1 MMMNEFAGTV
11 RSQKRGSIL
20 FAAAVLLIVCVL
32 AVGAVSA
39 DTVTVSS
46 FAELQSNISS
56 ASGER
61 TIIVAGGVSIS
72 DTLTI
77 DNGKTITLRADGTDR
92 TLSRDGFTGNL
103 FTVNSGGNLTITGSG
118 TSNLTLNGTGQA
130 SNSLVYVNGGSFTLA
145 DGGILTNNMVPGSN
159 GGGVYV
165 NAGTFTM
172 SGGEI
177 SNNKAKDNGGG
188 VYVNAGTF
196 TMSGGTISG
205 NTIYSTLFGSC
216 GGGVYVGNGEFT
228 MSGTAKI
235 SSNTAYTGG
244 GVYVND
250 GTFTMSGGEISKNK
264 ASNGGGGVY
273 VKDGM
278 FTMSGGT
285 ISNNDYEATSG
296 GGVYVGSGGTFTMSG
311 GTITN
316 HMVRYGG
323 GVYVGNGEFTMSGT
337 AKISS
342 NTADIGGGVN
352 MYGGT
357 FTMSG
362 GTISNNKANEWW
374 GGGVYGTDGSTFM
387 MESGTISDNTASEG
401 GGVYLNRGTFEME
414 SGTISDNTANGDGGG
429 VYVNYDG
436 EFEMSSGT
444 ISDNTASEGGGVYV
458 IGIFELSGS
467 SSVDSVYL
475 TSDKVINVTGELTG
489 TGPQV
494 TDINLQSPVH
504 GTKVVTISP
513 SVPEPNYLNYFQ
525 LNASLE
531 RFELEYL
538 SPDIVLMNT
547 YTVSFDTQGGS
558 TVPAQTVSHGEM
570 VNKPADPTKDGFTF
584 TNWYNESACLN
595 LWDFTTPVTKDLT
608 LYAKWTPN
616 EPGPEP
622 PSGSSGDGNMENA
635 YRVLFNDG
643 ATTLYVVTD
652 LSAGDKLTKPEDP
665 VKDGYTFAG
674 WHKDSACTQA
684 WDFNDGITGDMTLY
698 AKWTAQATV
707 TPTVTPTATATV
719 TPTVTA
725 TATAT
730 ATPTGDASP
739 AQTSQPDNEGSNG
752 ETTATSGISLPY
764 LIGGIAIVILAIL
777 LLLFLF
783 LRHTVTFLIPT
794 GGELEEYRIKVWHGR
809 YINTEDLPALIR
821 TAAWYRDPAR
831 QERWDFDQDRVK
843 KSIELYI
850 G

>member
-1 MMMNEFAGTV
+1 MMKTRVNGTV
-11 RSQKRGSIL
+11 RPEMDAGLRRGV
-20 FAAAVLLIVCVL
+20 AAAVVLLIVCVL

-39 DTVTVSS
+39 DEVRVSS
-46 FAELQSNISS
+46 FDELQNNIST
-56 ASGER
+56 SGDR
-61 TIIVAGGVSIS
+61 TIIVSASFPITSQLTIRSGNI
-72 DTLTI
+72 TLTT
-77 DNGKTITLRADGTDR
+77 NNADR

-103 FTVNSGGNLTITGSG
+103 FRVNSGGKLTITGFG
-118 TSNLTLNGTGQA
+118 TSNLTLDGMQISSA
-130 SNSLVYVNGGSFTLA
+130 NSLVYVSGGSFTLA
-145 DGGILTNNMVPGSN
+145 DGGILANNTASSD

-205 NTIYSTLFGSC
+205 NTIYNTRDGSC

-244 GVYVND
+244 GVYLNG
-250 GTFTMSGGEISKNK
+250 GTLTMSGGEISKNK

-323 GVYVGNGEFTMSGT
+323 GVYVGSGGTFTMSGT

-387 MESGTISDNTASEG
+387 MESGTISDNTATSG

-414 SGTISDNTANGDGGG
+414 SGTISGNTANGDGGG

-458 IGIFELSGS
+458 IGIFELLGS

-698 AKWTAQATV
+698 AKWTAIEAT
-707 TPTVTPTATATV
+707 P
-719 TPTVTA
+719 TA

-730 ATPTGDASP
+730 ATAVTTPQPTAT
-739 AQTSQPDNEGSNG
+739 Q
-752 ETTATSGISLPY
+752 TTAAATSVPQATTAAAVSPTLVQTPAPVAGAL
-764 LIGGIAIVILAIL
+764 LGLLAAGL
-777 LLLFLF
+777 LLRRRL
-783 LRHTVTFLIPT
+783 
-794 GGELEEYRIKVWHGR
+794 
-809 YINTEDLPALIR
+809 
-821 TAAWYRDPAR
+821 
-831 QERWDFDQDRVK
+831 Q
-843 KSIELYI
+843 
-850 G
+850 

>member
-20 FAAAVLLIVCVL
+20 FAAAVLLLVCVL

-46 FAELQSNISS
+46 FAELQGNISS
-56 ASGER
+56 ASSDR
-61 TIIVAGGVSIS
+61 TIIVADNISIS
-72 DTLTI
+72 YTLAIDT
-77 DNGKTITLRADGTDR
+77 GKNITLRADGTDR

-103 FTVNSGGNLTITGSG
+103 FRVNSGGKLTITGSG
-118 TSNLTLNGTGQA
+118 NSNLTLNGTGQD
-130 SNSLVYVNGGSFTLA
+130 SDSLVYVNGGTFTMS
-145 DGGILTNNMVPGSN
+145 GGILTNNTASSN

-165 NAGTFTM
+165 DNSGTFTM

-177 SNNKAKDNGGG
+177 SNNMAKDN
-188 VYVNAGTF
+188 
-196 TMSGGTISG
+196 S
-205 NTIYSTLFGSC
+205 
-216 GGGVYVGNGEFT
+216 
-228 MSGTAKI
+228 
-235 SSNTAYTGG
+235 GG

-250 GTFTMSGGEISKNK
+250 GTFTMSGGTISDNE
-264 ASNGGGGVY
+264 ARDGGGVY
-273 VKDGM
+273 GTGGSTFTMERGTISDNEAYHGGGVYLNGGM

-285 ISNNDYEATSG
+285 ISDNKAEYNG
-296 GGVYVGSGGTFTMSG
+296 GGVYL
-311 GTITN
+311 N
-316 HMVRYGG
+316 
-323 GVYVGNGEFTMSGT
+323 
-337 AKISS
+337 
-342 NTADIGGGVN
+342 
-352 MYGGT
+352 GGT

-362 GTISNNKANEWW
+362 GTIS
-374 GGGVYGTDGSTFM
+374 
-387 MESGTISDNTASEG
+387 DNTAS
-401 GGVYLNRGTFEME
+401 N
-414 SGTISDNTANGDGGG
+414 GGG
-429 VYVNYDG
+429 VYVSYDG

-674 WHKDSACTQA
+674 WHKDTACTQA
-684 WDFNDGITGDMTLY
+684 WDFNDGITGSMTLY
-698 AKWTAQATV
+698 AKWTPQE
-707 TPTVTPTATATV
+707 TVTPTATATV

-725 TATAT
+725 TTT
-730 ATPTGDASP
+730 ITSTPTGDASP
-739 AQTSQPDNEGSNG
+739 APTSQPDDDESNGDNPNG

-764 LIGGIAIVILAIL
+764 LIGGIAILLLAIL
-777 LLLFLF
+777 LLLFLL

-831 QERWDFDQDRVK
+831 QERWDFDQDRG
-843 KSIELYI
+843 SSNASNA
-850 G
+850 

>member
-216 GGGVYVGNGEFT
+216 
-228 MSGTAKI
+228 
-235 SSNTAYTGG
+235 
-244 GVYVND
+244 
-250 GTFTMSGGEISKNK
+250 
-264 ASNGGGGVY
+264 
-273 VKDGM
+273 
-278 FTMSGGT
+278 
-285 ISNNDYEATSG
+285 
-296 GGVYVGSGGTFTMSG
+296 
-311 GTITN
+311 
-316 HMVRYGG
+316 GG

>member
-20 FAAAVLLIVCVL
+20 FAAAVLLLVCVL

-39 DTVTVSS
+39 DEVTVSN
-46 FAELQSNISS
+46 FTELQNNITYASS
-56 ASGER
+56 DR
-61 TIIVAGGVSIS
+61 TIIVAGDFSIS
-72 DTLTI
+72 DTLII
-77 DNGKTITLRADGTDR
+77 DSEKNITLRADGTDR
-92 TLSRDGFTGNL
+92 TLSRDNSFTGNL
-103 FTVNSGGNLTITGSG
+103 FRVNSSGNLTITGFG
-118 TSNLTLNGTGQA
+118 TSNLTLDGMDQD
-130 SNSLVYVNGGSFTLA
+130 SDSLVYVNGGSFTLA

-165 NAGTFTM
+165 NAGTFEM

-205 NTIYSTLFGSC
+205 NTITIYSTQSNSC
-216 GGGVYVGNGEFT
+216 GGGVYVGSGGKFT

-244 GVYVND
+244 GVYLNG
-250 GTFTMSGGEISKNK
+250 GTLTMSGGEISKNK
-264 ASNGGGGVY
+264 ASNSGGGVY
-273 VKDGM
+273 LNGE

-316 HMVRYGG
+316 HMVRFGG
-323 GVYVGNGEFTMSGT
+323 GVYVKDGMFTMSGT

-342 NTADIGGGVN
+342 NTADTGGGVDLS
-352 MYGGT
+352 GGT

-362 GTISNNKANEWW
+362 GTISNNKANGWW

-387 MESGTISDNTASEG
+387 MESGTISDNEASRGGGVYVSGGTTFTMKTGEISGNNADVSG

-414 SGTISDNTANGDGGG
+414 SGTISGNTANGDGGG

-467 SSVDSVYL
+467 NSVDSVYL

-494 TDINLQSPVH
+494 TDINLQSTVH
-504 GTKVVTISP
+504 GTTVVTISP
-513 SVPEPNYLNYFQ
+513 AVSQPNNYLSYFK
-525 LNASLE
+525 LNASLD
-531 RFELEYL
+531 RFALEYQNL
-538 SPDIVLMNT
+538 NIVLKQQYCIVSFDAQGGTPATDEQFVQYGNTVSDPAPTWEGHTLEGWYTENTCQNKWNFSDPVTRDMTLYANWTLNT

-558 TVPAQTVSHGEM
+558 TVPAQTVSHGGKATE
-570 VNKPADPTKDGFTF
+570 PADPTKNGFTF

-595 LWDFTTPVTKDLT
+595 LWDFTTDTVTDDMT

-616 EPGPEP
+616 KPSPEP
-622 PSGSSGDGNMENA
+622 PSGGSSSDGNMDNHA
-635 YRVLFNDG
+635 SMGLQRRHHRLHDPLRQMDPAGNRHPDRYGNRNTDG
-643 ATTLYVVTD
+643 DRNSNGNRNTD
-652 LSAGDKLTKPEDP
+652 RRRLTGPHQPARYQRQQQHQRRDHRNIRHLPPLPHRRHTDP
-665 VKDGYTFAG
+665 PPCDT
-674 WHKDSACTQA
+674 
-684 WDFNDGITGDMTLY
+684 
-698 AKWTAQATV
+698 
-707 TPTVTPTATATV
+707 
-719 TPTVTA
+719 
-725 TATAT
+725 
-730 ATPTGDASP
+730 SP
-739 AQTSQPDNEGSNG
+739 A
-752 ETTATSGISLPY
+752 
-764 LIGGIAIVILAIL
+764 
-777 LLLFLF
+777 
-783 LRHTVTFLIPT
+783 
-794 GGELEEYRIKVWHGR
+794 
-809 YINTEDLPALIR
+809 
-821 TAAWYRDPAR
+821 DPPP
-831 QERWDFDQDRVK
+831 
-843 KSIELYI
+843 
-850 G
+850 

>member
-1 MMMNEFAGTV
+1 MAG
-11 RSQKRGSIL
+11 
-20 FAAAVLLIVCVL
+20 
-32 AVGAVSA
+32 
-39 DTVTVSS
+39 
-46 FAELQSNISS
+46 
-56 ASGER
+56 
-61 TIIVAGGVSIS
+61 
-72 DTLTI
+72 
-77 DNGKTITLRADGTDR
+77 
-92 TLSRDGFTGNL
+92 
-103 FTVNSGGNLTITGSG
+103 
-118 TSNLTLNGTGQA
+118 
-130 SNSLVYVNGGSFTLA
+130 Y
-145 DGGILTNNMVPGSN
+145 
-159 GGGVYV
+159 
-165 NAGTFTM
+165 
-172 SGGEI
+172 
-177 SNNKAKDNGGG
+177 
-188 VYVNAGTF
+188 
-196 TMSGGTISG
+196 
-205 NTIYSTLFGSC
+205 
-216 GGGVYVGNGEFT
+216 
-228 MSGTAKI
+228 
-235 SSNTAYTGG
+235 
-244 GVYVND
+244 
-250 GTFTMSGGEISKNK
+250 
-264 ASNGGGGVY
+264 
-273 VKDGM
+273 
-278 FTMSGGT
+278 
-285 ISNNDYEATSG
+285 
-296 GGVYVGSGGTFTMSG
+296 
-311 GTITN
+311 
-316 HMVRYGG
+316 
-323 GVYVGNGEFTMSGT
+323 
-337 AKISS
+337 

-387 MESGTISDNTASEG
+387 MESGTISDNTATSG

-414 SGTISDNTANGDGGG
+414 SGTISGNTANGDGGG

-698 AKWTAQATV
+698 AKWTAIEAT
-707 TPTVTPTATATV
+707 P
-719 TPTVTA
+719 TA

-730 ATPTGDASP
+730 ATAVTTPQPTAT
-739 AQTSQPDNEGSNG
+739 Q
-752 ETTATSGISLPY
+752 TTAAATSVPQATTAAAVSPTLVQTPAPVAGAL
-764 LIGGIAIVILAIL
+764 LGLLAAGL
-777 LLLFLF
+777 LLRRRL
-783 LRHTVTFLIPT
+783 
-794 GGELEEYRIKVWHGR
+794 
-809 YINTEDLPALIR
+809 
-821 TAAWYRDPAR
+821 
-831 QERWDFDQDRVK
+831 Q
-843 KSIELYI
+843 
-850 G
+850 